1 MKSTSDAAD
10 TQGGDLDRRTTISY
24 ALGSV
29 GTAGFSTVPGLLLA
43 YYLTNSLGVAAGV
56 AALVLLVPKLWD
68 VVFLPIVGN
77 LSDRDVARRRT
88 RRPFLLAGGLLLP
101 GLFALMFAVPPS
113 LGSAASALWVF
124 VAFTAAASA
133 FAIFQVPY
141 IATPAEITNSPTART
156 TLMAWRVAFL
166 AFGILL
172 FGAGSPALR
181 DAFAN
186 KTVGYLVMGIVIGAL
201 IGVGM
206 LGCWWGLRRT
216 PILRTEES
224 EHSLR
229 AQFDVA
235 RHNPDFVALLGT
247 FVLQALAT
255 SSMLAG
261 AQYFATYILERE
273 GISDV
278 LFVCLVAP
286 GLLFM
291 PVWAKVSHRLG
302 KKRGYVISSLVFT
315 AGALLLLGAK
325 VLPLAVVLVLVALCG
340 VGYAGMQMFPLS
352 MLPDT
357 IAADAAARHKQ
368 QAGAFTGYWTAGETA
383 GFAIGPALVL
393 GLLALTGFVSSKA
406 DETVTQPAMAVTG
419 VLLSFTILPTVL
431 TLASLLLLRRY
442 RLDTRTVAP
451 HDQPAAPPPALETP

>member
-1 MKSTSDAAD
+1 MTAPPD
-10 TQGGDLDRRTTISY
+10 GNLDRRTTFSY

-43 YYLTNSLGVAAGV
+43 YYLTNSLGVAAGI

-77 LSDRDVARRRT
+77 LSDRDVAKRRT

-113 LGSAASALWVF
+113 LAPTAAALWVF
-124 VAFTAAASA
+124 VAFVAAASA

-141 IATPAEITNSPTART
+141 IATPAEITDSPAART

-172 FGAGSPALR
+172 FGAGSPVLR
-181 DAFAN
+181 DAFSSQS
-186 KTVGYLVMGIVIGAL
+186 VGYLVMGIVIGVL
-201 IGVGM
+201 IGLGM
-206 LGCWWGLRRT
+206 LGCWWGLRRVK
-216 PILRTEES
+216 ILHTEQS
-224 EHSLR
+224 ERSLR

-235 RHNPDFVALLGT
+235 RRNRDFVALLGT
-247 FVLQALAT
+247 FILQALAT

-261 AQYFATYILERE
+261 AQYFATYILDRE

-286 GLLFM
+286 GILFM

-302 KKRGYVISSLVFT
+302 KKRGYVVASLVFT
-315 AGALLLLGAK
+315 SGAILLLASR

-340 VGYAGMQMFPLS
+340 IGYAGMQMFPLS

-357 IAADAAARHKQ
+357 IAADAAARGKQ

-383 GFAIGPALVL
+383 GFAVGPALVL

-406 DETVTQPAMAVTG
+406 NEVVVQPEMAVTG
-419 VLLSFTILPTVL
+419 VLLAFTILPTVL
-431 TLASLLLLRRY
+431 TLGSLLLLRRY
-442 RLDTRTVAP
+442 RLDTRTGASTP
-451 HDQPAAPPPALETP
+451 DGPQPTPEPA

>member
-1 MKSTSDAAD
+1 MVT
-10 TQGGDLDRRTTISY
+10 TEPPTTLDRRITISY

-77 LSDRDVARRRT
+77 LSDRSVEKRRS

-101 GLFALMFAVPPS
+101 ILFALMFAVPPAFAPVP
-113 LGSAASALWVF
+113 AAIWVF
-124 VAFTAAASA
+124 LAFTAAASA

-141 IATPAEITNSPTART
+141 IATPAEITDSPSART

-166 AFGILL
+166 TFGILL

-181 DAFAN
+181 DAFDDQ
-186 KTVGYLVMGIVIGAL
+186 TTGYLVMGIVVGFL

-206 LGCWWGLRRT
+206 LACWWGLRRAR
-216 PILRTEES
+216 ILHAEES
-224 EHSLR
+224 ERSLR

-235 RHNPDFVALLGT
+235 RRNRDFTALLGT

-255 SSMLAG
+255 SSMLGG

-273 GISDV
+273 GIADV
-278 LFVCLVAP
+278 LFVCLVGP
-286 GLLFM
+286 GILFV
-291 PVWAKVSHRLG
+291 PVWAKLAHRLG
-302 KKRGYVISSLVFT
+302 KKRGYVIASLTFT
-315 AGALLLLGAK
+315 VGALLLLGSR
-325 VLPLAVVLVLVALCG
+325 VLPLPVVLALVAVCG

-357 IAADAAARHKQ
+357 IAADAATRGKQ

-383 GFAIGPALVL
+383 GFAVGPALVL
-393 GLLALTGFVSSKA
+393 SVLAVTGFVSSTA
-406 DETVTQPAMAVTG
+406 NEQVTQPGSAITG
-419 VLLSFTILPTVL
+419 VLLAFTVLPTVL
-431 TLASLLLLRRY
+431 TLLSLLLLRRY
-442 RLDTRTVAP
+442 QLDASAGADPR
-451 HDQPAAPPPALETP
+451 PATLETP

>member
-1 MKSTSDAAD
+1 MVTTDSPAT
-10 TQGGDLDRRTTISY
+10 LDRRTTFSY

-43 YYLTNSLGVAAGV
+43 YYLTNSLGVAAGI
-56 AALVLLVPKLWD
+56 ASLVVLVPKLWD

-77 LSDRDVARRRT
+77 LSDRDVAKRHT

-101 GLFALMFAVPPS
+101 ALFALMFAVPPS
-113 LGSAASALWVF
+113 LTPTAAALWVF
-124 VAFTAAASA
+124 VAFIAAASA

-141 IATPAEITNSPTART
+141 IATPAEITDSPAART

-172 FGAGSPALR
+172 FGAGSPVLR
-181 DAFAN
+181 DAFDN
-186 KTVGYLVMGIVIGAL
+186 QTVGYLVMGIVVGGL
-201 IGVGM
+201 IGLGM
-206 LGCWWGLRRT
+206 IGCWWGLRRVR
-216 PILRTEES
+216 ILHTEES
-224 EHSLR
+224 ERSLR

-235 RHNPDFVALLGT
+235 RRNRDFTALLGT
-247 FVLQALAT
+247 FFLQALAT

-278 LFVCLVAP
+278 LFVCLVGP

-302 KKRGYVISSLVFT
+302 KKRGYVIASLVFT
-315 AGALLLLGAK
+315 IGALLLLGSRM
-325 VLPLAVVLVLVALCG
+325 LPLAVVMVLVAFCG

-357 IAADAAARHKQ
+357 IAADAAARGKQ
-368 QAGAFTGYWTAGETA
+368 QAGAFTGYWTAGETT

-393 GLLALTGFVSSKA
+393 ALLATTGFVSSKA
-406 DETVTQPAMAVTG
+406 NETVTQPALAVTG
-419 VLLSFTILPTVL
+419 VLLAFTVLPTVL
-431 TLASLLLLRRY
+431 TLLSLLLLRRY
-442 RLDTRTVAP
+442 RLDTSAGPDPT
-451 HDQPAAPPPALETP
+451 PAILEAQ